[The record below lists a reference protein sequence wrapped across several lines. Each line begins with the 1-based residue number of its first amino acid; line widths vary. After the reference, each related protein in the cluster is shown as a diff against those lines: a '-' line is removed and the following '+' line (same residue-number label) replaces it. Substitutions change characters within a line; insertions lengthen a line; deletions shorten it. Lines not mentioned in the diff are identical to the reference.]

1 MSEKLLLPRDE
12 NSTNHP
18 APSQMLVG
26 ELFVNSVTGTLYSKL
41 TDGTIV
47 HWPSQKVCYAAVPKI
62 NFSDIS
68 TFCCYGDILT
78 VSVLGLL
85 PSPKNY
91 TFECEELTGNGSTIS
106 ISTTS
111 YSPYI
116 DSENPS
122 ISLRQ
127 AVVPVNIT
135 IANPQ
140 NINIFKFSLYM
151 DNALVTEK
159 TLAITCQVCGN

>member
-1 MSEKLLLPRDE
+1 MSVRLLLPRDE
-12 NSTNHP
+12 DSINHP
-18 APSQMLVG
+18 ASDQMVVG

-78 VSVLGLL
+78 ASVLGLL
-85 PSPKNY
+85 PSPRNY
-91 TFECEELTGNGSTIS
+91 SFECEELTGNGSVS
-106 ISTTS
+106 SVSSAS

-116 DSENPS
+116 DSENLS

-127 AVVPVNIT
+127 AVVPINIT

-151 DNALVTEK
+151 DNILVTEK

>member
-1 MSEKLLLPRDE
+1 MSGKLLLPRDE
-12 NSTNHP
+12 DSTNHP
-18 APSQMLVG
+18 APEQMVVG
-26 ELFVNSVTGTLYSKL
+26 ELFLNSVTGTLYSKL

-47 HWPSQKVCYAAVPKI
+47 HWPSQKICYASVPKI
-62 NFSDIS
+62 SFSDVA
-68 TFCCYGDILT
+68 TFCCYSDILT

-85 PSPKNY
+85 PSPRNY
-91 TFECEELTGNGSTIS
+91 SFECEELTGNGSTVS
-106 ISTTS
+106 VSSAS
-111 YSPYI
+111 YSPYT
-116 DSENPS
+116 DPQNPS

-127 AVVPVNIT
+127 AVVPVNIA

-151 DNALVTEK
+151 DNTLITEK